1 MRKVFALIMLVAF
14 VLPAGCCIKPSW
26 NGGLTE
32 SESEYQDALNKVK
45 EKKYQE
51 ALELCRKIVSDS
63 PQSPVAPDALFEAAY
78 LQVMYDNPEK
88 DYGQALSGFDE
99 FLKRYPDHAKVEDAR
114 NWRGVL
120 KTILDAKKEN
130 ERLLQNIEKLKK
142 LDIRHEERR
151 RQ

>member
-1 MRKVFALIMLVAF
+1 MLVAF

-32 SESEYQDALNKVK
+32 SESEYQDALNRVK
-45 EKKYQE
+45 DKKYAE
-51 ALELCRKIVSDS
+51 ALAICRKIVSES
-63 PQSPVAPDALFEAAY
+63 PQSTVAPDALFEAAY
-78 LQVMYDNPEK
+78 LQVIYDSPEK

-99 FLKRYPDHAKVEDAR
+99 FLKRYPDHAKAEDAR